1 MNKTISFLLGLAILL
16 GFAQPASAQASVV
29 LTDAQAAHRFGQQIQ
44 FSARIQSPIQI
55 NSATVS
61 FRPADG
67 IAQTRALAFNPDGT
81 AGYTF
86 DASLNTLTP
95 FVEISYWF
103 DVTLTD
109 GTLFTSD
116 TFTFRYDDNRFV
128 WQTREDGLVRVHW
141 YNGDAAFGTSALD
154 ATLRGLDS
162 ARGPLN
168 LDSSG
173 GADVYIYASDADLQG
188 SLALGGQ
195 DWVAGHASPSLGV
208 VVVSVTPS
216 DEQGIDF
223 ERQIPHELSHVLL
236 YRQVGPFYGSLPL
249 WLREGIAT
257 QAELYPNPDFAA
269 ALEGAAQNNSLIPLT
284 DLCAAFPTD
293 ATDAFL
299 AYAEAESFTRYLLEN
314 YGGEA
319 FANLATAYVDGLDCD
334 QAPIESLGASL
345 SQLDVRWRETVLGEN
360 RSGVVFS
367 ALLPYLILLALILIV
382 PLWGILSG
390 LPKRGRRG

>member
-1 MNKTISFLLGLAILL
+1 MNKTISILLGLAILL
-16 GFAQPASAQASVV
+16 GSARPALAQSGVVVSEAQALV
-29 LTDAQAAHRFGQQIQ
+29 RFGEQIQ

-67 IAQTRALAFNPDGT
+67 IAQTRALTFNADGT

-95 FVEISYWF
+95 FVQVTYWF
-103 DVTLTD
+103 DVTLAD
-109 GTLFTSD
+109 GTLFNSD
-116 TFTFRYDDNRFV
+116 MFSFRYDDNRFT
-128 WQTREDGLVRVHW
+128 WQTREDGATRVHW

-168 LDSSG
+168 LDSSAG
-173 GADVYIYASDADLQG
+173 VEVYVYASDVDLQG

-195 DWVAGHASPSLGV
+195 DWVAGHASPALGV
-208 VVVSVTPS
+208 VVVSVAPG
-216 DEQGIDF
+216 DEQGIEF
-223 ERQIPHELSHVLL
+223 ERQIPHEISHVLL
-236 YRQVGPFYGSLPL
+236 YRQVGPFYGSIPL
-249 WLREGIAT
+249 WLREGLAT

-269 ALEGAAQNNSLIPLT
+269 ALEDAAQSNTLIPLT
-284 DLCAAFPTD
+284 DLCDSFPTD
-293 ATDAFL
+293 ATGAFL
-299 AYAEAESFTRYLLEN
+299 AYAEAESFTRYLLN
-314 YGGEA
+314 TYGGEA

-334 QAPIESLGASL
+334 SAPVESLGASL
-345 SQLDVRWRETVLGEN
+345 SQLDVNWRETVLGEN
-360 RSGVVFS
+360 RTPVILA

-382 PLWGILSG
+382 PLWGIIGILR
-390 LPKRGRRG
+390 KRGRRG